1 MHMDPAGSL
10 VQPDSPFRLP
20 MLKASLDCANDSG
33 AAPGSRG
40 PFQSPAPLD
49 AARPIQQAAHTPF
62 AVAAE
67 QEEPPFISHDTSIFD
82 PMNWSD
88 SMRSAASADSL
99 NPAPFHW
106 VADLDERGISL
117 LDTSFFEFEG
127 NRFDDSF
134 LASDTLDLLTSLS
147 LDSMQLHV
155 YSSPNR
161 QLPAQRTHGHQG
173 LPDEAAERFDTQ
185 KMTALEFE
193 ALPLAD
199 VAVQTTGSRTE
210 SAMLD
215 SQDLQ

>member
-1 MHMDPAGSL
+1 
-10 VQPDSPFRLP
+10 
-20 MLKASLDCANDSG
+20 MLKATLDGANDSG
-33 AAPGSRG
+33 AASGSRG
-40 PFQSPAPLD
+40 PFQSPAPLN

-67 QEEPPFISHDTSIFD
+67 QEPPPFISHGTSIFN
-82 PMNWSD
+82 PMSWSD
-88 SMRSAASADSL
+88 SMSSAASTDSRA
-99 NPAPFHW
+99 PAPFHW

-134 LASDTLDLLTSLS
+134 LASDTLDLLTSVS

-173 LPDEAAERFDTQ
+173 MPDEAAERFGAQ
-185 KMTALEFE
+185 NVAALEFE
-193 ALPLAD
+193 PLPLAD
-199 VAVQTTGSRTE
+199 VALQTTGCRN
-210 SAMLD
+210 ACAILD